1 MYTAEQILLPL
12 QRLQLIHDQAA
23 HFDMLSFDLHKRLKH
38 MVLHFFKYA
47 GRIEAAREAEDHV
60 VLAGTLLDAF
70 VICMAT
76 ANALNLSL
84 GEHMKATAIS
94 NDIDSLAA
102 ALQEERRHADI
113 YSTAIRKLVLV
124 GGKMAKAVESQDHL
138 ERGDC
143 RSAMETLLP
152 ELTGAMLGLLG
163 ETTKN
168 IESKLRTRFSNIENK
183 SIFARL
189 ANTSAT

>member
-1 MYTAEQILLPL
+1 MYTAEQVLLPL

-47 GRIEAAREAEDHV
+47 GRIEEARENDDQDR
-60 VLAGTLLDAF
+60 LAGTLLDAF

-84 GEHMKATAIS
+84 GEHIKATAKS
-94 NDIDSLAA
+94 NNIDSLAA
-102 ALQEERRHADI
+102 ALKGDHRSVDI
-113 YSTAIRKLVLV
+113 YSLAVRTLVLI
-124 GGKMAKAVESQDHL
+124 GGKMAKAVESLDHM

-143 RSAMETLLP
+143 RSVMETLLP
-152 ELTGAMLGLLG
+152 ELTSAMLSLLG
-163 ETTKN
+163 QTTEQ
-168 IESKLRTRFSNIENK
+168 IEPNLRSRFTKIENK
-183 SIFARL
+183 SIFFRL
-189 ANTSAT
+189 IDTASK